1 MHHRYRPFFLAALA
15 ASCTISAKAQNAEVK
30 KFRSDV
36 ISNVLDKV
44 KTKHFA
50 PRALDDQWS
59 AAVWASYIRQL
70 DPNNSIFLREDV
82 ERLTAQ
88 QLLLDDQLNAAQT
101 TFFDSVYTIYR
112 QRMQETKALCE
123 QILAGR
129 FDYNQPESFILSA
142 TQRGYPADKKTKEQL
157 WRKLLKHQVLRNYM
171 DLQTAAG
178 DTLATLTAPDPATET
193 KARDRV
199 RKWYTDQF
207 RLASN
212 ARAEDEK
219 FAQYIAAAMIEIDPH
234 TVYSGPTDK
243 SLQQQITTRYF
254 GLGMELSE
262 KETDYFVKRLLPGGT
277 AARSG
282 AVKEND
288 QILSISD
295 GKGQLI
301 PVSGLTAGEV
311 TGMIR
316 GEKDTEV
323 KLMLR
328 QPGDTART
336 VALKRGEVIDLE
348 NRAKSAVM
356 EKNGKKFGYLYLPLF
371 YLDPSGYNING
382 ASNDVAL
389 EVEKLKEQEVE
400 GIIVDLRGNGGGSLD
415 EVVRMSSTFMES
427 GPVTWLRTQ
436 THVNRYNG
444 PANPPAYDGPLVV
457 MVDENSASAS
467 EIFAAVIQDRRR
479 GLVVGPSST
488 YGKGT
493 AQMTLN
499 IGKMGNAALGTKD
512 ISYGSLRLTTQKF
525 YRVTGTS
532 TQLNGVKP
540 DIIFSE
546 KMQPEAQRERS
557 FSSSLPCDTLEF
569 PAYDMAGTSFGYDR
583 VVEQARKQVAANPA
597 FSAVTENME
606 AMKQHA
612 TSAVPLQF
620 LEYRK
625 HYSETARFEKNIRN
639 AKTLPAAKALTV
651 ELPVS
656 RSIRPDLRKDEQGA
670 GNTKEWLKA
679 ISQDVYIDASL
690 SFLENMAST
699 PVTEKK

>member
-1 MHHRYRPFFLAALA
+1 MHRYRPFFLAALA
-15 ASCTISAKAQNAEVK
+15 ASCSISAKAQHTAEVK
-30 KFRSDV
+30 KFRSEV
-36 ISNVLDKV
+36 ISNVLEKV
-44 KTKHFA
+44 KAKHYA
-50 PRALDDQWS
+50 PRTLDDQWS
-59 AAVWASYIRQL
+59 AAVWKNYIAQL
-70 DPNNSIFLREDV
+70 DPNSSIFLREDV

-112 QRMQETKALCE
+112 QRIVETKALCE
-123 QILAGR
+123 EILAGP

-142 TQRGYPADKKTKEQL
+142 TQRGYPADKKAKEKL
-157 WRKLLKHQVLRNYM
+157 WRQLLKHQVLRNYM
-171 DLQTAAG
+171 DLQTTAG
-178 DTLATLTAPDPATET
+178 DTLASHTAPDPATEI

-207 RLASN
+207 RLATN
-212 ARAEDEK
+212 AGAEDEK
-219 FAQYIAAAMIEIDPH
+219 FAQYLAAALTEIDPH

-243 SLQQQITTRYF
+243 SLQQQITKRYF
-254 GLGMELSE
+254 GLGMELAE
-262 KETDYFVKRLLPGGT
+262 KETDYFVKRLMPGGT

-323 KLMLR
+323 RLMLR

-371 YLDPSGYNING
+371 YLDPSGYNITG
-382 ASNDVAL
+382 ASGDVAR

-415 EVVRMSSTFMES
+415 EVVRMSSTFMTS

-479 GLVVGPSST
+479 GLIVGPSST

-499 IGKMGNAALGTKD
+499 VGKMGNAALGTKD

-532 TQLNGVKP
+532 TQLNGVRP
-540 DIIFSE
+540 DVIFSP

-569 PAYDMAGTSFGYDR
+569 PAFDMAGTSFGYDK
-583 VVEQARKQVAANPA
+583 VVEQARMQVAANPA
-597 FSAVTENME
+597 FIAVTENME
-606 AMKQHA
+606 AMKKHA
-612 TSAVPLQF
+612 NGAVPLQF
-620 LEYRK
+620 AAYRK
-625 HYSETARFEKNIRN
+625 HYSETAGFEKNIRN
-639 AKTLPAAKALTV
+639 AKTLPAGKALTV
-651 ELPVS
+651 ELPVN
-656 RSIRPDLRKDEQGA
+656 RSIRPDLRKDEQAA

-690 SFLENMAST
+690 SFLENMAT
-699 PVTEKK
+699 TTEKK

>member
-15 ASCTISAKAQNAEVK
+15 ASCSISAKAQHIAEVK
-30 KFRSDV
+30 KFRSEV
-36 ISNVLDKV
+36 ISNVLEKV
-44 KTKHFA
+44 KAKHYA
-50 PRALDDQWS
+50 PRTLDDQWS
-59 AAVWASYIRQL
+59 AAVWKNYIAQL

-101 TFFDSVYTIYR
+101 TFFDSAYAIYR
-112 QRMQETKALCE
+112 QRITETKALCE
-123 QILAGR
+123 QILAGP

-142 TQRGYPADKKTKEQL
+142 TQRGYPADKKAKEKL
-157 WRKLLKHQVLRNYM
+157 WRQLLKHQVLRNYM

-178 DTLATLTAPDPATET
+178 DTLASHTVPDPATET

-207 RLASN
+207 RLATN
-212 ARAEDEK
+212 AGAEDEK
-219 FAQYIAAAMIEIDPH
+219 FAQYLAAALTEIDPH

-243 SLQQQITTRYF
+243 SLQQQITKRYF
-254 GLGMELSE
+254 GLGMELAE

-282 AVKEND
+282 AVREND

-295 GKGQLI
+295 GKGQLN

-311 TGMIR
+311 TSMIR
-316 GEKDTEV
+316 GDKDTEV
-323 KLMLR
+323 RLMLR
-328 QPGDTART
+328 QPGDTTRT
-336 VALKRGEVIDLE
+336 VAIKRGEVIDLE

-371 YLDPSGYNING
+371 YLDPSGYNITG
-382 ASNDVAL
+382 ASGDVAR

-415 EVVRMSSTFMES
+415 EVVRMSSTFMTS

-444 PANPPAYDGPLVV
+444 PTNPPVYDGPLIV

-479 GLVVGPSST
+479 GLIVGPSST

-499 IGKMGNAALGTKD
+499 VGKMGNAALGTKD

-532 TQLNGVKP
+532 TQLIGVKP
-540 DIIFSE
+540 DVIFSQ

-557 FSSSLPCDTLEF
+557 FPSSLPCDTIEF
-569 PAYDMAGTSFGYDR
+569 PAYDMAATSFEYEK
-583 VVEQARKQVAANPA
+583 VVEQARKHVAANPA
-597 FSAVTENME
+597 FTAVTVNME
-606 AMKQHA
+606 ALKQHA
-612 TSAVPLQF
+612 TGEVPLQF
-620 LEYRK
+620 AAYRK
-625 HYSETARFEKNIRN
+625 HYGETARFEKNIRD
-639 AKTLPAAKALTV
+639 AKTLPTGKSLMA

-656 RSIRPDLRKDEQGA
+656 RSIRPDLRKDEQVT

-690 SFLENMAST
+690 SFLEYMAAT
-699 PVTEKK
+699 PDKK